1 MNTLCALVITCCLA
15 SAAACFGQETAGIGV
30 ALDKQGDRIV
40 IKKVLPD
47 GPAAASNQLKENDRV
62 LAVGQ
67 GDEAPVQVGKLP
79 LAEVVRMVRGAKGT
93 TVRLTVAGAD
103 EKDGQARVISLV
115 RGELKGLA
123 RWGDGKALP
132 VGAAAPDVRWV
143 RLSDNK
149 PERLSDFKGK
159 IVVLVFWATWCP
171 PCRESMAELQT
182 YAEKHPE
189 WKDKV
194 VLLTASVDEKKEDAA
209 ERLRVKGWD
218 KTRNVWVEPEA
229 IKAYHVNGI
238 PMVYVITPEQKVAAA
253 GHALEIPEAVQG
265 VLAK

>member
-1 MNTLCALVITCCLA
+1 MYAFVAMGWLG

-47 GPAAASNQLKENDRV
+47 GPAASSNQLKDKDRV

-67 GDEAPVQVGKLP
+67 GDEPPVEVGKMP
-79 LAEVVRMVRGAKGT
+79 LADVVRLVRGPKGT
-93 TVRLTVAGAD
+93 TLRLTVVGAD
-103 EKDGQARVISLV
+103 EKDTQARVVSLV

-123 RWGDGKALP
+123 RWGDGKTLP
-132 VGAAAPDVRWV
+132 VGAAAPDVQLV
-143 RLSDNK
+143 RLPGNE
-149 PERLSDFKGK
+149 PEKLSQYKGK

-171 PCRESMAELQT
+171 PCQESMAELQT
-182 YAEKHPE
+182 YVEKHPE

-194 VLLTASVDEKKEDAA
+194 VLLTASVDEKEEDAV
-209 ERLRVKGWD
+209 ERLKAKAWD

-238 PMVYVITPEQKVAAA
+238 PMVYVITPDQKIAAA
-253 GHALEIPEAVQG
+253 GHALDIPETVKG
-265 VLAK
+265 MLAK